1 MRDLDVPI
9 WRPCRPLRAT
19 TGAPMARL
27 RSRTALALALA
38 LTGGACTETTR
49 ANPPAAPPAAPAPP
63 PPAPTVVPP
72 AGSAEPAA
80 SAAPAGSATPADP
93 SVTQAA
99 FSPPP
104 DLNVLVISID
114 SLRADMPW
122 SGYPRDIAPNLTKFE
137 KTAVSYTRAYSM
149 SSYTAMSLGG
159 FLSGRYP
166 GTLHRNGY
174 FFEQYADDV
183 HMFPELLQKAGIRT
197 VNAQAHFYFD
207 KKQVGFQRGFDV
219 TKIVPGLE
227 ADNKTDNNVT
237 SPKHLKLAQDLLSDK
252 ANTGGRFFAWFHFLD
267 PHDVYIAHDGFG
279 PYGTG
284 KKPRD
289 KYDSEVAYT
298 DSHVGKLIEFVD
310 AQPWGK
316 RTAII
321 VTSDHGE
328 GFGERK
334 MHRHGFEI
342 YEVLVHV
349 PLMIRM
355 PGAAPRRIDVPRS
368 NVDLAPTIVDA
379 MGAKADLP
387 FDGQSLVKEIY
398 GAPPEPRDVIVDL
411 PRTTDNDR
419 RRALVQGKY
428 KVIAYGDDQV
438 FEVFDVVADPE
449 ESQDLKKSDRATF
462 DRMVAAYKARVAR
475 IKDVCPKFTEKLRGK
490 TKGKRC

>member
-1 MRDLDVPI
+1 MALRSSSVL
-9 WRPCRPLRAT
+9 PLTFALVAAACAQ
-19 TGAPMARL
+19 GAP
-27 RSRTALALALA
+27 
-38 LTGGACTETTR
+38 
-49 ANPPAAPPAAPAPP
+49 PPATP
-63 PPAPTVVPP
+63 PPAPPAPPAPAPAVVP
-72 AGSAEPAA
+72 
-80 SAAPAGSATPADP
+80 SAAPSTAADAPKPATSATPAAD
-93 SVTQAA
+93 AA
-99 FSPPP
+99 APAAGPPP

-122 SGYPRDIAPNLTKFE
+122 AGYGRDIAPNLTKFE
-137 KTAVSYTRAYSM
+137 KTAVSYTRAYSV

-174 FFEQYADDV
+174 FFEQYGEDV

-237 SPKHLKLAQDLLSDK
+237 GPKHLALAEQLLSDK
-252 ANTGGRFFAWFHFLD
+252 TNTQGRFFAWFHFLD
-267 PHDVYIAHDGFG
+267 PHDVYIQHEGFG
-279 PYGTG
+279 PYGSG

-289 KYDSEVAYT
+289 KYDSEVAFT
-298 DSHVGKLIEFVD
+298 DANVGKLIDFVD

-328 GFGERK
+328 AFGERK
-334 MHRHGFEI
+334 MHRHGFEL

-355 PGAAPRRIDVPRS
+355 PGAAPRHIDVPRS

-379 MGAKADLP
+379 MGVTPDLP
-387 FDGQSLVKEIY
+387 FDGKSNLKEIY
-398 GAPPEPRDVIVDL
+398 GAPAEARDVVIDL

-419 RRALVQGKY
+419 RRALVQGNY
-428 KVIAYGDDQV
+428 KVIAYGDDEA

-449 ESQDLKKSDRATF
+449 ESTNLKKTDKATY
-462 DRMVAAYKARVAR
+462 DRMVAAYKARVAS

-490 TKGKRC
+490 NKARRC